1 MNLKMINVVVG
12 TLHFNVSENYC
23 FLPVIGSVSFDGGV
37 GVGLTLATD
46 DELSLA
52 GTYVVAIG
60 CTSPVSLCCGE
71 EYEALGEGNRSFI
84 E

>member
-23 FLPVIGSVSFDGGV
+23 FLPVIVSVSFDGGV
-37 GVGLTLATD
+37 GVGSTLATD

-52 GTYVVAIG
+52 GRYVVAIG
-60 CTSPVSLCCGE
+60 CTSLVSLCCGE
-71 EYEALGEGNRSFI
+71 E
-84 E
+84 

>member
-12 TLHFNVSENYC
+12 TLYFNVSENYC
-23 FLPVIGSVSFDGGV
+23 FLPVIVSVSFDAGV
-37 GVGLTLATD
+37 GVGSTLATD

-52 GTYVVAIG
+52 GRYVVAIG

-71 EYEALGEGNRSFI
+71 E
-84 E
+84 

>member
-12 TLHFNVSENYC
+12 TLYFNVSENYC
-23 FLPVIGSVSFDGGV
+23 FLPVIGSVSFDAGV
-37 GVGLTLATD
+37 GVGSTLATD

-52 GTYVVAIG
+52 GRYVVAIG

-71 EYEALGEGNRSFI
+71 E
-84 E
+84 

>member
-23 FLPVIGSVSFDGGV
+23 FLPVIVSVSFDGGV
-37 GVGLTLATD
+37 GVGSTLATD

-60 CTSPVSLCCGE
+60 CTSLDSVCCGE
-71 EYEALGEGNRSFI
+71 E
-84 E
+84 